1 MRVVSIGSYALTAMG
16 LDGEGSTG
24 DDRLYHADLYETNS
38 HTNLGF
44 YEGKP
49 NLDEMRALAMSVF
62 SDQPVDI
69 LGQTELSNGT
79 DE

>member
-24 DDRLYHADLYETNS
+24 DDRLYHADLYEPNS
-38 HTNLGF
+38 HATLGF

-62 SDQPVDI
+62 SEQPVEPVS
-69 LGQTELSNGT
+69 QTELPNGT
-79 DE
+79 GE